1 MAADAV
7 PAEGGASRAAGA
19 AATIGAFTAFCVLVS
34 NAVGSGIFTTTGFLA
49 RDLGDPAWILALWA
63 LGGALSL
70 AGALSYAE
78 LGAALPKVG
87 GEYVYLREAFGPGLA
102 FLSGWTSFTMGFGAA
117 IAASAIGFS
126 QYLLVLLPEGLVP
139 ASPVVFAIGLV
150 WALTGIHLLGVERG
164 GSFQRWVTVL
174 KIGGLG
180 VLLGAAFGVGG
191 GDWAHLRRPAPGVTP
206 ELGVAAVGLVF
217 VLYSYAGWNA
227 AAYIAA
233 EIRRPERSLPR
244 ALVSGTVFVALL
256 YLAVNLLY
264 FYALPASALAAEPV
278 LPVAEKAASA
288 LLGPAASAAVSALLC
303 LSIAGAASSMVWT
316 GPRVTSA
323 MAQDGVLPA
332 VLGRTS
338 PAGAPTAAIALQ
350 CLWVTLLLL
359 TGTFEQL
366 VVYGGLAIALFSA
379 AAVASLLVLRLRA
392 PELARPFRV
401 PGYPWVPASF
411 ILATLWIAGHALT
424 ERPFEALLSLA
435 TVAAGLPLYA
445 LARRRRRT

>member
-1 MAADAV
+1 MTAAGRTADAV
-7 PAEGGASRAAGA
+7 
-19 AATIGAFTAFCVLVS
+19 ATIGGFTAVCVLVS

-49 RDLGDPAWILALWA
+49 RDLGDPLWILALWA

-70 AGALSYAE
+70 AGAASYAE
-78 LGAALPKVG
+78 LGAALPRVG
-87 GEYVYLREAFGPGLA
+87 GEYVYLREAFGPGVA

-117 IAASAIGFS
+117 IAASAIGFA
-126 QYLLVLLPEGLVP
+126 QYLGVLLP
-139 ASPVVFAIGLV
+139 ASVAPVGPLPFAVGLV
-150 WALTGIHLLGVERG
+150 WLLTGVHLLGVERG

-180 VLLGAAFGVGG
+180 LLLGAGFLVGG
-191 GDWAHLRRPAPGVTP
+191 GDWSHLALPHPETRPTTGA
-206 ELGVAAVGLVF
+206 AAVGLIF

-233 EIRRPERSLPR
+233 EIRRPERNLPR
-244 ALVSGTVFVALL
+244 VLVSGTVFVTVL
-256 YLAVNLLY
+256 YLVVNLLY
-264 FYALPASALAAEPV
+264 FYALPASELASEPV

-288 LLGPAASAAVSALLC
+288 LLGPAASTVVSALLC

-323 MAQDGVLPA
+323 MAQDHVLPA
-332 VLGRTS
+332 VLGRCS
-338 PAGAPTAAIALQ
+338 PAGAPTGAILLQ

-379 AAVASLLVLRLRA
+379 AAVASLIVLRRRA
-392 PELARPFRV
+392 PGLARPFRV
-401 PGYPWVPASF
+401 PGYPWLPASF
-411 ILATLWIAGHALT
+411 ILATLWIAGHAVV
-424 ERPFEALLSLA
+424 ERPVESLLSLA
-435 TVAAGLPLYA
+435 TVAAGLPLYG
-445 LARRRRRT
+445 LARTRLYR